1 MLGLS
6 DLNCFFVSDKDALLK
21 ENVLSFATLLGID
34 KMLGW
39 FLNLSIASLTKSGM
53 SLLLSAIPVFSFIP
67 RLFVPF
73 LKTLFILP
81 ATTLSLHSM
90 SSFSLT
96 NVIWLTVLRFSA
108 KKGWIFF
115 QNVLFLVILLESVL
129 SKKLFFSCF
138 VIYCSNFFG
147 FFCFLFFLKRL
158 LSLLL
163 KFIFSNWDFF
173 IIAFYNMLV
182 P

>member
-1 MLGLS
+1 M
-6 DLNCFFVSDKDALLK
+6 SDKDALLK

-67 RLFVPF
+67 IWLQ
-73 LKTLFILP
+73 TLFILP

-96 NVIWLTVLRFSA
+96 NVILLTVLHFSE
-108 KKGWIFF
+108 KKG
-115 QNVLFLVILLESVL
+115 
-129 SKKLFFSCF
+129 
-138 VIYCSNFFG
+138 
-147 FFCFLFFLKRL
+147 
-158 LSLLL
+158 
-163 KFIFSNWDFF
+163 
-173 IIAFYNMLV
+173 
-182 P
+182 

>member
-6 DLNCFFVSDKDALLK
+6 NLNSFFMSDKDASLK
-21 ENVLSFATLLGID
+21 ENFLSFATLLGID
-34 KMLGW
+34 KILW
-39 FLNLSIASLTKSGM
+39 SFLNLEIASLTRSVI
-53 SLLLSAIPVFSFIP
+53 SLLLSAISVFSFIP

-96 NVIWLTVLRFSA
+96 NVILLTVLHFSE

-115 QNVLFLVILLESVL
+115 QNVLFLVILLESLL
-129 SKKLFFSCF
+129 SKKLFLSYFI
-138 VIYCSNFFG
+138 IYCSNFFSFY
-147 FFCFLFFLKRL
+147 FFKKDFC
-158 LSLLL
+158 LLL
-163 KFIFSNWDFF
+163 KFVFSNWDLF
-173 IIAFYNMLV
+173 IIAFYNILV
-182 P
+182 T

>member
-6 DLNCFFVSDKDALLK
+6 DLNCFNVSDKDALLK

-67 RLFVPF
+67 IWLQ
-73 LKTLFILP
+73 TLFILP

-96 NVIWLTVLRFSA
+96 NVILLTVLHFSE

-129 SKKLFFSCF
+129 SKKLFLSYFI
-138 VIYCSNFFG
+138 IYCSNFFG
-147 FFCFLFFLKRL
+147 FYFFKKDFC
-158 LSLLL
+158 LLL
-163 KFIFSNWDFF
+163 KFVFSNWDLF
-173 IIAFYNMLV
+173 IIAFYNILIT
-182 P
+182 